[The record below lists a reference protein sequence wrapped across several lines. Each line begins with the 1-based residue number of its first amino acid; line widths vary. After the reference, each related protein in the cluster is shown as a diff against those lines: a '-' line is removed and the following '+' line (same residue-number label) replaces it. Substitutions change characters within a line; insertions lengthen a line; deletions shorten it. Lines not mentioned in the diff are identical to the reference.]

1 MLTSIIQY
9 GGKTDE
15 KENNFVFIVSIN
27 GYVFNRL
34 CNYQNNCKRIKKA
47 KWYCKIVTEGPGYK
61 LPDGYTLHSDPKDTS
76 RISIICQT
84 EQDDTI
90 TAEYV
95 IEGKEAHLDSFEI
108 ENIGAV
114 GMDGMMICFVIGL
127 IVGVVITMLVAIS

>member
-1 MLTSIIQY
+1 MKKKIILFLSFLLMAMFLT
-9 GGKTDE
+9 GCATTKTTADE
-15 KENNFVFIVSIN
+15 LRKLNDIANE
-27 GYVFNRL
+27 
-34 CNYQNNCKRIKKA
+34 
-47 KWYCKIVTEGPGYK
+47 IVTEGPGYK

-76 RISIICQT
+76 RFSITCQT

-114 GMDGMMICFVIGL
+114 GMNGMMICFVIGL
-127 IVGVVITMLVAIS
+127 IVGIVITTLVALS

>member
-1 MLTSIIQY
+1 MKKKIILFLSFLLMAMFLT
-9 GGKTDE
+9 GCATTKTTANE
-15 KENNFVFIVSIN
+15 
-27 GYVFNRL
+27 L
-34 CNYQNNCKRIKKA
+34 KKLNDIA
-47 KWYCKIVTEGPGYK
+47 NEIVTEGPGYK